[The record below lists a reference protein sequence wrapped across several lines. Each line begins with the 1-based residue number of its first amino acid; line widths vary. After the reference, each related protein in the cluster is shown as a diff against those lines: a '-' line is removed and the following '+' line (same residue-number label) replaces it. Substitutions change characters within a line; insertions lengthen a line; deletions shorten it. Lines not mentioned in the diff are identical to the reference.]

1 MLLGAASSSAHQS
14 TFESDT
20 LTHFSFIFFRPL
32 ESLLVVLGFLFF
44 LQPFLL
50 KGLEGLVTV
59 GLASGSKREKD
70 S

>member
-1 MLLGAASSSAHQS
+1 MPINLLLS
-14 TFESDT
+14 
-20 LTHFSFIFFRPL
+20 LTHSHIFLLIFFCPL
-32 ESLLVVLGFLFF
+32 ESLLVVFGFLFF